1 MDKLD
6 EIFELRRN
14 FITALSDSV
23 PGSYPDLPADLSEK
37 SNQQFCRDL
46 ALRGVEELIEAVQE
60 LKNSKTHR
68 QTEIKEFDR
77 NAFLE
82 EIVDSLN
89 FVFSLVIVSGFTEDD
104 LFDAYLKKDKIL
116 HDRLNSGY

>member
-1 MDKLD
+1 MDKLVK
-6 EIFELRRN
+6 IFELRRD
-14 FITALSDSV
+14 FITALSESI
-23 PGSYPDLPADLSEK
+23 PGSYPTLPADLSKK

-60 LKNSKTHR
+60 LKNSKSHR

-89 FVFSLVIVSGFTEDD
+89 FIFSLVIVSGFTEDD
-104 LFDAYLKKDKIL
+104 LFDAYLKKDMIL
-116 HDRLNSGY
+116 HDRLDNGY

>member
-6 EIFELRRN
+6 KIFELRRD
-14 FITALSDSV
+14 FISVLSESI
-23 PGSYPDLPADLSEK
+23 PGSYPELPADLSKK

-60 LKNSKTHR
+60 LKNSKSHR

-77 NAFLE
+77 SAFLE

-89 FVFSLVIVSGFTEDD
+89 FIFSLVIVSGFTEDD
-104 LFDAYLKKDKIL
+104 LFSAYVKKDKIL
-116 HDRLNSGY
+116 HDRLDNGY

>member
-6 EIFELRRN
+6 KIFELRRN
-14 FITALSDSV
+14 FIAALSESI
-23 PGSYPDLPADLSEK
+23 PGSYPDLPVDLSIK

-60 LKNSKTHR
+60 LKNSKSHR
-68 QTEIKEFDR
+68 QTEVCEFNR
-77 NAFLE
+77 SAFLE

-104 LFDAYLKKDKIL
+104 LFEAYLKKDKVL
-116 HDRLNSGY
+116 HNRLKDGY